1 MSDWNE
7 QAAPNNNT
15 PANILRSRHLKLTK
29 QNKYR
34 ASSSR
39 NSSNN
44 EKA

>member
-15 PANILRSRHLKLTK
+15 PATRLRARNLTLTK

-34 ASSSR
+34 SNSSR
-39 NSSNN
+39 NSSND
-44 EKA
+44 K